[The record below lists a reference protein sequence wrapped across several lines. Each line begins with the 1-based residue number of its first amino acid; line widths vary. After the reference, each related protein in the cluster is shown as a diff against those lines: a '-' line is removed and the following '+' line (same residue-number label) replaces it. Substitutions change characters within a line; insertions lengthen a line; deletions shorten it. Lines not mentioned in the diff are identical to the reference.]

1 MILIDNFP
9 QVMAQLEKERGI
21 TKETLIDAI
30 SAALIAACRK
40 KFGDTDN
47 LEVRIDEK
55 SGETH
60 VYANK
65 EVVDKVITP
74 ILELTL
80 DEAKKINKS
89 AKLEDVVAVD
99 VTPEDFGRIAAQTAK
114 QVIIQRIREAEKTSV
129 FDEFK
134 EKEGQVIT
142 GVVQRQEYRNYLINL
157 GRIEALLT
165 PHEQIPHENYNPRD
179 RIKVYVVEVKKT
191 SKGPQ
196 VIVSRTHPGLLKALF
211 TLEVPEIQD
220 GIIEI
225 MNISR
230 EAGFRSKVAVKSNDP
245 DVGAVGTCVGHMG
258 GRIQNIV
265 KELGNEKIDI
275 IDWNEDQKKY
285 IQNALK
291 PAKVARII
299 LTEEKNDKGDK
310 DKVAKVV
317 VVEDQ
322 LSLAIG
328 KSGQNV
334 RLAAK
339 LTGWKV
345 DVLTLNS
352 PEAEK
357 LKQVAAETPEE
368 AAEEKLK
375 ADIKARMK
383 EKLQAKLKGSAKK
396 EKAEVK
402 EEKKEEKKEKKTKAE
417 PKAEKKEKKEKKPA
431 SVKTT
436 AGEKKEEA
444 KKEKKPKE
452 KVAKEKKTKAK
463 KAKK

>member
-1 MILIDNFP
+1 
-9 QVMAQLEKERGI
+9 MAQLEKERGI
-21 TKETLIDAI
+21 SKQVLIEAI
-30 SAALIAACRK
+30 SAALIAASRK

-47 LEVRIDEK
+47 LEVKIDEK
-55 SGETH
+55 TGETH
-60 VYANK
+60 VFANK

-74 ILELTL
+74 ILEIKLE
-80 DEAKKINKS
+80 DAKKINKS
-89 AKLEDVVAVD
+89 AKLEDIVAVD

-114 QVIIQRIREAEKTSV
+114 QVIIQRIREAEKSSV
-129 FDEFK
+129 YDEFK
-134 EKEGQVIT
+134 DKEGQVVT
-142 GVVQRQEYRNYLINL
+142 GTVQRQEYKNYLINL
-157 GRIEALLT
+157 GRIEALLIA
-165 PHEQIPHENYNPRD
+165 HEQIPRESYSPRD

-196 VIVSRTHPGLLKALF
+196 IIVSRTHPGLLKALF

-225 MNISR
+225 MGVAS

-245 DVGAVGTCVGHMG
+245 DIGAVGTCVGHMG

-275 IDWNEDQKKY
+275 IEWDEDSKKY

-291 PAKVARII
+291 PAKVAKIV
-299 LTEEKNDKGDK
+299 LTEEKNEKEEIG
-310 DKVAKVV
+310 KVAKVIV
-317 VVEDQ
+317 AEDQ

-345 DVLTLNS
+345 DVLTINS

-357 LKQVAAETPEE
+357 IKQLAAESPRE
-368 AAEEKLK
+368 AAEEKMK
-375 ADIKARMK
+375 ANIKARMK
-383 EKLQAKLKGSAKK
+383 EKLQSKLKENQK
-396 EKAEVK
+396 EK
-402 EEKKEEKKEKKTKAE
+402 EEENAK
-417 PKAEKKEKKEKKPA
+417 
-431 SVKTT
+431 KTT
-436 AGEKKEEA
+436 AKKKKSEKK
-444 KKEKKPKE
+444 
-452 KVAKEKKTKAK
+452 
-463 KAKK
+463 

>member
-21 TKETLIDAI
+21 SKPVLVEAI

-55 SGETH
+55 TGETR
-60 VYANK
+60 VFANK

-74 ILELTL
+74 ILEIKI
-80 DEAKKINKS
+80 DEAKKINKGS
-89 AKLEDVVAVD
+89 KLEDIIAID
-99 VTPEDFGRIAAQTAK
+99 VTPKDFGRIAAQTAK
-114 QVIIQRIREAEKTSV
+114 QVIIQRIREAEKSSV

-134 EKEGQVIT
+134 EKEGQVVT
-142 GVVQRQEYRNYLINL
+142 GTVQRQEYRNYLINL
-157 GRIEALLT
+157 GRIEALLL
-165 PHEQIPHENYNPRD
+165 PSEQIPHETYNSRD

-211 TLEVPEIQD
+211 MLEVPEIQD

-225 MNISR
+225 KGIAR

-245 DVGAVGTCVGHMG
+245 DIGAVGTCVGHMG

-275 IDWNEDQKKY
+275 IDWNEEPKKY

-291 PAKVARII
+291 PAKVIKIAIV
-299 LTEEKNDKGDK
+299 EEKTDRGDK
-310 DKVAKVV
+310 VKIAKVV
-317 VVEDQ
+317 VAEDQ

-339 LTGWKV
+339 LTGYKV
-345 DVLTLNS
+345 DVLMANS

-357 LKQVAAETPEE
+357 LKQLAAETPRE
-368 AAEEKLK
+368 AAEEKMK

-383 EKLQAKLKGSAKK
+383 KKLQSKLKENKGEGSIEKALKSTKEEEKNEKPKK
-396 EKAEVK
+396 EK
-402 EEKKEEKKEKKTKAE
+402 
-417 PKAEKKEKKEKKPA
+417 PKAEKKT
-431 SVKTT
+431 VK
-436 AGEKKEEA
+436 
-444 KKEKKPKE
+444 
-452 KVAKEKKTKAK
+452 KKTSK
-463 KAKK
+463 K